1 MYFCCKCIDMFTQ
14 HKPIPSGRPLSLAA
28 VLAQQVAKYDQNEIP
43 ECALFHLYP
52 AIGAALTE
60 AFGQLTAQHFS
71 HNALEWG
78 GELPSEDYASFS
90 GNLFRRMSESG
101 QTLLIAG
108 AGTDWLRSIQ
118 QQWAEHC
125 IPYRLTAIADSPAPL
140 ADDVP
145 DNPMVKGIHLVG
157 SQRQLMQYPTLPQL
171 ETIRLGEYRAQPNLA
186 EPFLRSSEF
195 VYFDLNAIR
204 FSDCPANAAKHPGGL
219 TAEEASALARVAGMS
234 ERTQCMFISAWNP
247 VEDPHL
253 VTARLVAQL
262 FWYFLEGRTL
272 RQLDHGL
279 HRSHLTQYQV
289 QLMNFDR
296 VLNFY
301 KSEHTGKWWFE
312 EPLSDNDFSNQ
323 LIPCTLD
330 EYQLAAQDQIP
341 RRILDRIS
349 G

>member
-1 MYFCCKCIDMFTQ
+1 MFTQ
-14 HKPIPSGRPLSLAA
+14 RNPVHQGRPLSLAA
-28 VLAQQVAKYDQNEIP
+28 VLAQQGAKYDQKEIP

-60 AFGQLTAQHFS
+60 AFGQLTSQHFG
-71 HNALEWG
+71 HNAVEWG
-78 GELPSEDYASFS
+78 GELPTEDFSPFS
-90 GNLFRRMSESG
+90 GNLFRRMSENG

-108 AGTDWLRSIQ
+108 AGSDWMRAIQ
-118 QQWAEHC
+118 EHWTEHF
-125 IPYRLTAIADSPAPL
+125 IPYRVTAIADSPAPFEN
-140 ADDVP
+140 DVP

-157 SQRQLMQYPTLPQL
+157 SQRQLMQYNKVLQL
-171 ETIRLGEYRAQPNLA
+171 ETVRLGEYRAQPNLA

-204 FSDCPANAAKHPGGL
+204 YSDCPANSAKHPGGL

-234 ERTQCMFISAWNP
+234 ERTQCMVISAWNP
-247 VEDPHL
+247 VDDPYL

-272 RQLDHGL
+272 RQLDQGL
-279 HRSHLTQYQV
+279 QRSQLTQYQV
-289 QLMNFDR
+289 QLMKFDR

-301 KSEHTGKWWFE
+301 KSEHTGKWWYE
-312 EPLSDNDFSNQ
+312 EPLSDNAFSNQ

-330 EYQLAAQDQIP
+330 EYQMAAQDQIP
-341 RRILDRIS
+341 QRILDRIS